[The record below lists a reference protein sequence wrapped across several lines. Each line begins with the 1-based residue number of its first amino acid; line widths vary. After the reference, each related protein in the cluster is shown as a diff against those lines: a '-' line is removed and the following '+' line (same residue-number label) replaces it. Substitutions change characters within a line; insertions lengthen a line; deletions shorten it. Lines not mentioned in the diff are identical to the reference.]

1 MYIKIIC
8 VYLHVINYNNKKIAK
23 MNITKKFLQL
33 TSKTYPHGTESE
45 LFRFLPKSLQEDEF
59 GNLFIKIGESDAM
72 FTSHLDTATK
82 ANTKVNHVFD
92 GDIIKT
98 DGTSILGADDKA
110 GVTIMLNMIEKKIPG
125 LYYFFLGEEVGCIG
139 SRKVADVQK
148 VEKIPGINKV
158 ISFDRRATSSIIT
171 YQSSKRCCSDAFGE
185 ALAKAFNDVEETFDY
200 KLDKNGVLTDSI
212 QFISIYP
219 ECTNISVGYYDE
231 HTFRERQDIA
241 HLTKLAEAC
250 LKVDWTSLPVERDPS
265 KIEYDYSWG
274 GYGYGDDWGWGAG
287 AWGGS
292 SGSRYDT
299 GNYTNAYAPM
309 NDYSS
314 CRTRQGAYRVKTEKS
329 WFYDETFQ
337 YLSMIETNATTG
349 KIVKVELIEERV
361 KYETKLIERL
371 FKDIELH
378 YTKME
383 WDGFKCIVFYES
395 EHRTECDRNDLLDY
409 LPDLDYRGLEIL
421 GDYEDSTYMS

>member
-1 MYIKIIC
+1 
-8 VYLHVINYNNKKIAK
+8 

-33 TSKTYPHGTESE
+33 TSRTYPHGTEQE
-45 LFRFLPKSLQEDEF
+45 LFHLLPKSLKEDEF

-82 ANTKVNHVFD
+82 ANTEVVHIFD

-98 DGTSILGADDKA
+98 DGKSILGADDKA
-110 GVTIMLNMIEKKIPG
+110 GVTIMLNMIEKNIPG

-139 SRKVADVQK
+139 SRKVADTQK

-158 ISFDRRATSSIIT
+158 ISFDRKSTDSIIT

-185 ALAKAFNDVEETFDY
+185 ALAKAFNDVEETFSY

-219 ECTNISVGYYDE
+219 ECTNISVGYYSE
-231 HTFRERQDIA
+231 HTFSERQDIA

-250 LKVDWTSLPVERDPS
+250 LNVDWSSLPVERDPP
-265 KIEYDYSWG
+265 KIEHDYSWG
-274 GYGYGDDWGWGAG
+274 AYGGGYGGDDWG
-287 AWGGS
+287 AWGS
-292 SGSRYDT
+292 SRYDT
-299 GNYTNAYAPM
+299 GNYTNAYGSTNVM
-309 NDYSS
+309 DNDYSS
-314 CRTRQGAYRVKTEKS
+314 SRTRQQGAYRVKTEKS

-361 KYETKLIERL
+361 KYESKLIERL

-378 YTKME
+378 YTKMD
-383 WDGFKCIVFYES
+383 WDGFKCTVFYES

-421 GDYEDSTYMS
+421 GDSEDSTYMS

>member
-1 MYIKIIC
+1 MHI
-8 VYLHVINYNNKKIAK
+8 INYNNKKIAK

-33 TSKTYPHGTESE
+33 TSRTYPHGTEQE
-45 LFRFLPKSLQEDEF
+45 LFHLLPKSLQEDEF
-59 GNLFIKIGESDAM
+59 GNLFIKIGESDVM

-82 ANTKVNHVFD
+82 ANTEVVHIFD

-98 DGTSILGADDKA
+98 DGTTILGADDKA

-171 YQSSKRCCSDAFGE
+171 YQSSKRCCSDTFGD
-185 ALAKAFNDVEETFDY
+185 ALAKAFNDVETTFDY

-265 KIEYDYSWG
+265 KIEYDYSWST
-274 GYGYGDDWGWGAG
+274 YGSDWGYD
-287 AWGGS
+287 AWGS
-292 SGSRYDT
+292 SRYDT
-299 GNYTNAYAPM
+299 GNYTNAYADVS
-309 NDYSS
+309 N
-314 CRTRQGAYRVKTEKS
+314 RQGAYRVKTEKS

-337 YLSMIETNATTG
+337 FLSMIETNVTTG
-349 KIVKVELIEERV
+349 KIVKVELIEERI
-361 KYETKLIERL
+361 KYEAKLIEIL

>member
-1 MYIKIIC
+1 M
-8 VYLHVINYNNKKIAK
+8 HVINYNNKKIAK

-33 TSKTYPHGTESE
+33 TSRTYPHGTEQE
-45 LFRFLPKSLQEDEF
+45 IFHLLPKSLKEDEF

-82 ANTKVNHVFD
+82 ANTDVVHIFD

-98 DGTSILGADDKA
+98 DGKSILGADDKA
-110 GVTIMLNMIEKKIPG
+110 GVTIMLNMIEKNIPG

-158 ISFDRRATSSIIT
+158 ISFDRRSTDSIIT
-171 YQSSKRCCSDAFGE
+171 FQSSKRCCSDTFGD
-185 ALAKAFNDVEETFDY
+185 ALAKAFNDVEETFSY

-219 ECTNISVGYYDE
+219 ECTNISVGYYSE
-231 HTFRERQDIA
+231 HTFSERQDIA

-250 LKVDWTSLPVERDPS
+250 LKVDWASLPVERDPS

-274 GYGYGDDWGWGAG
+274 AYGGAYGDGDWG
-287 AWGGS
+287 AWGS
-292 SGSRYDT
+292 SRYDT
-299 GNYTNAYAPM
+299 GNYTNAYASTNVM
-309 NDYSS
+309 DDYSS
-314 CRTRQGAYRVKTEKS
+314 TRTRQQGAYRVKTEKS
-329 WFYDETFQ
+329 YFYDELFQ

-349 KIVKVELIEERV
+349 KIVKVELIEDRI
-361 KYETKLIERL
+361 KYESQLITRL

-378 YTKME
+378 YTKLE
-383 WDGFKCIVFYES
+383 WDGFKCTVFYES
-395 EHRTECDRNDLLDY
+395 EHRTECDRNDLLEY
-409 LPDLDYRGLEIL
+409 LPDLDYRGIEIL
-421 GDYEDSTYMS
+421 GDYDDSVYMC